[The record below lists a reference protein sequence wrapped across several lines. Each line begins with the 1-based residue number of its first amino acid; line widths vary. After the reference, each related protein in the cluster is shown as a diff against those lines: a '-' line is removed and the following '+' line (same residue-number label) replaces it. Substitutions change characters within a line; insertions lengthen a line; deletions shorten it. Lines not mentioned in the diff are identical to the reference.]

1 MASRSTRSTQYFG
14 IQITLS
20 AATPQQLLALLQ
32 AVDPNISG
40 SVRQLSIQNDST
52 SPAVVLVG
60 DAAISTSRYGYQLNV
75 GSSKTY
81 QGTDTQAVPLG
92 AIFFYSTGAAILNVE
107 GYA

>member
-1 MASRSTRSTQYFG
+1 MAARSTRSTQYFG
-14 IQITLS
+14 IQLTLTP
-20 AATPQQLLALLQ
+20 ATVQQLLVLLQ
-32 AVDPNISG
+32 AVDPNIGG
-40 SVRQLSIQNDST
+40 SVRQLSIQNDSA

-81 QGTDTQAVPLG
+81 QGTDTQSVPLG
-92 AIFFYSTGAAILNVE
+92 AIFFRSTGAALLNVE